1 METIRFFV
9 GEYNIS
15 IDKQENIF
23 AVKIN
28 TKDFWFVGSEENVIN
43 FLKNKKNIK
52 KIFSR
57 GMRKFWIGEN
67 CSVEGAMPD
76 NSPIVGLQ
84 KGG

>member
-9 GEYNIS
+9 GEYNIV
-15 IDKQENIF
+15 INKQENIF

-28 TKDFWFVGSEENVIN
+28 TKDFWFVGSEENVIS

-67 CSVEGAMPD
+67 GSVEGVMPD
-76 NSPIVGLQ
+76 NSPIVGL
-84 KGG
+84 